1 MQRFKK
7 FLMESIE
14 FPGEGEKR
22 KPIVRPS
29 PVSVDP
35 AQRAGELSN
44 EFAAFPEQM
53 HELWD
58 ISDEELIKKFEPYV
72 ERYKQSDPYYAQRWI
87 DIETSD
93 DPFKS
98 GQQFGKTRN
107 QMKADEIRWIIDRE
121 VNKLQRPNFSL
132 THDPTSWGS
141 KKFWG
146 LLPARSSTDKEVK
159 FYREVRNTV
168 PETFWQIPTRPTEG
182 QSPVPHRWRHSHE
195 YRTVEAP
202 KYGRLMQKG
211 AEVAGKVSSLIDP
224 ISKAAESAAGKILP
238 AAGAVASM
246 YGLADTLFGK
256 EASAP
261 PTMMEPER
269 QEQEEQDE
277 LLAAAMNPQNNPVA
291 GRAPVELKRSEW
303 RRKAK

>member
-1 MQRFKK
+1 MQSFKK

-35 AQRAGELSN
+35 AKRIGELSN
-44 EFAAFPEQM
+44 EFAAFPETVD
-53 HELWD
+53 EL
-58 ISDEELIKKFEPYV
+58 INIPAEELIRRFEPYR
-72 ERYKQSDPYYAQRWI
+72 ESYRKQSPNLARALDAMENNPNSYPEQMA
-87 DIETSD
+87 IEIRD
-93 DPFKS
+93 AIW
-98 GQQFGKTRN
+98 RN
-107 QMKADEIRWIIDRE
+107 QRQLNDPSFMRSAMQ
-121 VNKLQRPNFSL
+121 L
-132 THDPTSWGS
+132 DPTEFGRTRSLVPSGGMS
-141 KKFWG
+141 DKKISHMMMDPKIPENFWYVRERP
-146 LLPARSSTDKEVK
+146 LEV
-159 FYREVRNTV
+159 
-168 PETFWQIPTRPTEG
+168 QA
-182 QSPVPHRWRHSHE
+182 PVPHRWRHSHE

-202 KYGRLMQKG
+202 KYGRIAQKG
-211 AEVAGKVSSLIDP
+211 ADVAGKVSSLIDP

-256 EASAP
+256 EASAS
-261 PTMMEPER
+261 TVMTEPER
-269 QEQEEQDE
+269 QEQEERDE
-277 LLAAAMNPQNNPVA
+277 RLAAAMNPQNNPVA